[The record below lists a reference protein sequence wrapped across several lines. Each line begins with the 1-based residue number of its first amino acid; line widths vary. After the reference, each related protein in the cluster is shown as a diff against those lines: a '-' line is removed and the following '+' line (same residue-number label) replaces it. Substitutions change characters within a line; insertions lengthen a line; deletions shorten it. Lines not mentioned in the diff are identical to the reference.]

1 MDRPSLVSLLS
12 RILITLC
19 FGIAQPHQF
28 CSNKGTYSVSSTY
41 SNNLNLLLSSLPSS
55 MTENGSFYNATE
67 GQGPDKVYA
76 LALCREDL
84 PPEKCS
90 SCVNTTSQG
99 IKQHCPDKKEALT
112 WTDSNCLV
120 RYANRD
126 IFAKMEEEISSF
138 CVSNPND
145 FSGDVARF
153 NKTLHDL
160 MAELI
165 TQASSGPKKFA
176 TGYVNFT
183 KPIYGLVQCTPDIS
197 ERDCGICLQKG
208 MEEMESCSG
217 GREGG
222 RILSPSCMVW
232 FEVFRFYII
241 PAGNKIVIIIVA
253 AVASLVTLVTIICA
267 PFLWRR
273 MKQKVE
279 SCEVGELSEIFQ
291 WKGEHRLHGSS
302 SFGGLPKQFFCS
314 NKGTYSVNSTYSN
327 NLNLLLSSLPSSI
340 AENGIFYNATVGQG
354 PDKAYA
360 LALCRGDLPSEKC
373 SSCVNTASQD
383 IKQQCPDKKEAL
395 MWTDSIC
402 LVRNANRDIFAKM
415 EEEISSFC
423 VSNPNDFP
431 GDVARFN
438 KTLHDLMAELITQ
451 ASSGPKKFATGY
463 VNFTKPIY
471 GLVQCTPDISERD
484 CGICLQKGMGEMESC
499 SGGREGGRILSP
511 SCMVW
516 FEVFRFYT
524 AGTVEYPPPSP
535 PPQPPSP
542 PPPAPILPPQPPS
555 PPSPANA
562 SPLNETSKKRGVLP
576 NGQEI
581 AVKRLSGCSTQGEVE
596 FKNEILSLA
605 KLQHRNL
612 VSLVG
617 FCSEGQERILV
628 YDGYM
633 APEYALQNRFSVKS
647 DVFSFGVLVLEIVTG
662 KKNSWLSN
670 SKELELLLI
679 HAWRNWREGTATNL
693 IDETL
698 RGSPVRDVMRCFHIG
713 LLCVQ
718 QNVSGRPTMAAVVP
732 MLNSHSWSLPSPSRP
747 AFLLDSNTDTGLP
760 SLKSDSIQG
769 TTYL

>member
-1 MDRPSLVSLLS
+1 MDRPSLVSLFS

-19 FGIAQPHQF
+19 FGIAQPPQ
-28 CSNKGTYSVSSTY
+28 
-41 SNNLNLLLSSLPSS
+41 
-55 MTENGSFYNATE
+55 
-67 GQGPDKVYA
+67 
-76 LALCREDL
+76 
-84 PPEKCS
+84 
-90 SCVNTTSQG
+90 
-99 IKQHCPDKKEALT
+99 
-112 WTDSNCLV
+112 
-120 RYANRD
+120 
-126 IFAKMEEEISSF
+126 
-138 CVSNPND
+138 
-145 FSGDVARF
+145 
-153 NKTLHDL
+153 
-160 MAELI
+160 
-165 TQASSGPKKFA
+165 
-176 TGYVNFT
+176 
-183 KPIYGLVQCTPDIS
+183 
-197 ERDCGICLQKG
+197 
-208 MEEMESCSG
+208 
-217 GREGG
+217 
-222 RILSPSCMVW
+222 
-232 FEVFRFYII
+232 
-241 PAGNKIVIIIVA
+241 
-253 AVASLVTLVTIICA
+253 
-267 PFLWRR
+267 
-273 MKQKVE
+273 
-279 SCEVGELSEIFQ
+279 
-291 WKGEHRLHGSS
+291 
-302 SFGGLPKQFFCS
+302 FCS

-354 PDKAYA
+354 PDKVYA

-373 SSCVNTASQD
+373 SSCVNTTSQG
-383 IKQQCPDKKEAL
+383 IKQQCPDQKEAL
-395 MWTDSIC
+395 MWTDSNC
-402 LVRNANRDIFAKM
+402 LVRYANRDIFAKM

-499 SGGREGGRILSP
+499 SGGREGGRILRP

-516 FEVFRFYT
+516 FEVFRFYIIP
-524 AGTVEYPPPSP
+524 AGSVDDPLQFPPGA
-535 PPQPPSP
+535 
-542 PPPAPILPPQPPS
+542 APILPPQPPS

-562 SPLNETSKKRGVLP
+562 SPLNETRNKIVIIIVVAVASLVTLITIICALFLWRRMKQKVENNDDEMRMLESLEFNFSTLRIATDEFSNDNKLGQGGFGSVYKGVLP

-581 AVKRLSGCSTQGEVE
+581 AVKRLSDCSSQGEVE
-596 FKNEILSLA
+596 FKNEILLLA

-628 YDGYM
+628 YEFLGNGSLDKFIFDPIKSTQLNWETRCRIISGIARGILYLHEDSRLRIIHRDLKASNVLLDEEMNPKVSDFGLARQFQPDQTQRITSRVAGTYGYM

-670 SKELELLLI
+670 SEELELLLI

-698 RGSPVRDVMRCFHIG
+698 RGNPVRDVMRCFHIG

-718 QNVSGRPTMAAVVP
+718 ENVSGRPTMAAVVP

-760 SLKSDSIQG
+760 SLKSDTGTTMQDQSTENTQG
-769 TTYL
+769 TAYL